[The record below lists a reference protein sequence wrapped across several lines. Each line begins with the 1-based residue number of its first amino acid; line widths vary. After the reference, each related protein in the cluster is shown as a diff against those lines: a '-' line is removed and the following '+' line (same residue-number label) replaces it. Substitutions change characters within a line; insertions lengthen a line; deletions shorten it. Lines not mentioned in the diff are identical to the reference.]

1 MINLYSTYIK
11 NSNLP
16 YRYHKDIELF
26 VTEKT
31 EGAFNRLDEI
41 KNNINDFVKAGDNL
55 YIWSHV
61 TGSGKTTWASI
72 LLKKY
77 IANKSDK
84 AFNANTPAYF
94 INVIDLLALKKAS
107 MNSIDARQELE
118 KTEYKIKNSK
128 LVVFDDIGMTT
139 LSEYELTYLFAIIG
153 HRLDNLKSC
162 IFTSNLDPKDLAGS
176 VGERLADRIT
186 SYSEIIGFSD
196 KYNFR
201 GLEKEN
207 K

>member
-1 MINLYSTYIK
+1 MINLYNTYIK

-16 YRYHKDIELF
+16 YRYHKDTELLA
-26 VTEKT
+26 TEKT
-31 EGAFNRLDEI
+31 ESAFNRLDEI
-41 KNNINDFVKAGDNL
+41 KNNIDDFIKAGDNL

-61 TGSGKTTWASI
+61 PGSGKTTWASI

-77 IANKSDK
+77 IANKSDR

-94 INVIDLLALKKAS
+94 INVFDLLALKKAS

-118 KTEYKIKNSK
+118 KTEYRIKNAK
-128 LVVFDDIGMTT
+128 LVVFDDIGMTA
-139 LSEYELTYLFAIIG
+139 LSDYDLTYLFTVIG

-162 IFTSNLDPKDLAGS
+162 IFTSNLDPEDLAGTT
-176 VGERLADRIT
+176 GIRLADRIT
-186 SYSEIIGFSD
+186 GYSEIIEFAD
-196 KYNFR
+196 KYTFR
-201 GLEKEN
+201 SLEKEN

>member
-1 MINLYSTYIK
+1 MINLYNTYIQ

-16 YRYHKDIELF
+16 YRYHKDTELF

-31 EGAFNRLDEI
+31 EGVFNRLDEI
-41 KNNINDFVKAGDNL
+41 KNSIDDFVKAGDNL
-55 YIWSHV
+55 YIWSHA
-61 TGSGKTTWASI
+61 TGSGKTTWASV

-94 INVIDLLALKKAS
+94 INVFDLLALKKTS

-118 KTEYKIKNSK
+118 KTEYRIKNAK
-128 LVVFDDIGMTT
+128 LVVFDDIGMTV
-139 LSEYELTYLFAIIG
+139 LSDYELTYLFTVIG

-162 IFTSNLDPKDLAGS
+162 IFTSNLDPNDLASS
-176 VGERLADRIT
+176 VGERLAGRIT
-186 SYSEIIGFSD
+186 GYSEAIEFAD
-196 KYNFR
+196 VYNFR

>member
-1 MINLYSTYIK
+1 MINLYNTYIQ

-16 YRYHKDIELF
+16 YRYHKDTELLT
-26 VTEKT
+26 TEKT
-31 EGAFNRLDEI
+31 EVAFNRLDEI
-41 KNNINDFVKAGDNL
+41 KNNINDFVKEGNNL
-55 YIWSHV
+55 YIWSYI
-61 TGSGKTTWASI
+61 TGSGKTTWASV

-77 IANKSDK
+77 IANKSDR

-94 INVIDLLALKKAS
+94 INVLDLLALKKAS

-118 KTEYKIKNSK
+118 KTEYRIKNSK
-128 LVVFDDIGMTT
+128 LVVFDDIGMTV
-139 LSEYELTYLFAIIG
+139 LSDYELTYLFAIIG

-176 VGERLADRIT
+176 VGERLAGRIT
-186 SYSEIIGFSD
+186 GYSEIIEFSD

-201 GLEKEN
+201 SLEKEN